1 MKEMFILKYFEE
13 KHKKKPKIQYTWKI
27 VAFIDISETKYFYKC
42 LFFFLLIP
50 SLVLIFLLLVLTSA
64 DHGSRRN

>member
-13 KHKKKPKIQYTWKI
+13 KHQKKIQYTWKI

-42 LFFFLLIP
+42 LFF
-50 SLVLIFLLLVLTSA
+50 SC
-64 DHGSRRN
+64 